1 MDKPPSCFVAGIPT
15 GAYQWRGTSLE
26 VKMPK
31 LSIVLLISAGT
42 ATFWS
47 LMSLLFHFS
56 GICTGIVAVI
66 TFIGAFAGLSVC
78 MVSEN

>member
-1 MDKPPSCFVAGIPT
+1 MT
-15 GAYQWRGTSLE
+15 
-26 VKMPK
+26 K

-56 GICTGIVAVI
+56 GICTGAIALI
-66 TFIGAFAGLSVC
+66 TFIGAFAGLSIC
-78 MVSEN
+78 TVSEN